1 MRDHVRHSG
10 CNCSELGRAARPCL
24 RVRLATIHPVVNRLI
39 VALALVAQVLWVPP
53 VLAEAPLRFG
63 VVTFRARAF
72 ALAQWQPL
80 AEYLGAA
87 LDRPVVVGVYTLED
101 MEAAVAANA
110 LDILVTYPG
119 HYIQLKQRS
128 RLSSPIAMLVVRE
141 GEHRLDAFGGVIFAR
156 ADDPALNTLADLAG
170 RRIATTSREAF
181 GAYQMQAYEMLEA
194 GVPLPAEDHLLVTGP
209 PQDKSV
215 EAVLAG
221 RADAGFVRSG
231 LLEAMA
237 REGKLDPGRVKV
249 INRQPLPGFPYASST
264 RLYPEWPVV
273 VMSHVEPNLA
283 RRAAVALFSLPP
295 DHFAARAARIHG
307 FVIPADYGGVDE
319 MLRRLRVSPYDA
331 PVEITLA
338 DLWQRH
344 AGWLATVATF
354 ILLLSGAGAGLWW
367 QNRRVERAA
376 RQVREA
382 EFRYRMLAE
391 ASFEGVAITEQGRL
405 VDVNE
410 RLQSMLGCGRDEL
423 IGRTV
428 ESLLHPDDREHVLA
442 GMMEGTEH
450 RAVQRVY
457 RKDGALI
464 TVETYGRSLAVD
476 GRTLRLTAVR
486 DVTERRKI
494 DAELAHHRAHLEEL
508 VAERTRELTVAKEAA
523 EAANVAKTA
532 FLANVSHEIR
542 TPLNAIT
549 GLAFLLRRAA
559 TAPEQVD
566 RIDKIDAAA
575 RRLAAIIDAIL
586 DFTRMQAERVALE
599 QQEVSFDAIAASV
612 VANVAHWAREKGLA
626 LVVEPAA
633 LPAHLYGD
641 RARLQQALT
650 NYVTNAIKFTKAGS
664 ITVRAQV
671 DSETDDSALV
681 RFEVQDTGIGVAP
694 DVIPRLFTPFE
705 QADNS
710 FTRAFG
716 GTGLGLAITRKLAEL
731 MGGAVGV
738 QSTAGAG
745 STFWFTARLARRRPA
760 NTGKAVE
767 LGDPAAAALRRRH
780 RGRRILL
787 VEDDAANR
795 DVTRELMTAA
805 GLVVDAA
812 VDGGEAI
819 ELARRNRY
827 GLILMDLQMPRV
839 DGLEATRG
847 IRLFDQCRSVP
858 ILALTAN
865 ALATDRERCI
875 AAGMNDFI
883 AKPVEPATLYATVS
897 RWLEGHDERRADT
910 GPEAVV
916 APQAAPPR

>member
-1 MRDHVRHSG
+1 MRDRLRHSG
-10 CNCSELGRAARPCL
+10 CSSSEGVRAAGARQRIQFAPIGRA
-24 RVRLATIHPVVNRLI
+24 VKRLV
-39 VALALVAQVLWVPP
+39 VALALATQALWAPP
-53 VLAEAPLRFG
+53 VFAEAPLRFG
-63 VVTFRARAF
+63 VVTFRARAY

-87 LDRPVVVGVYTLED
+87 LERPVEVGVYTLED

-110 LDILVTYPG
+110 LDILLTYPG

-141 GEHRLDAFGGVIFAR
+141 SEHRLDAYGGVIFAR
-156 ADDPALNTLADLAG
+156 ADDPAVNTLADLAG

-181 GAYQMQAYEMLEA
+181 GAYQMQVYEMLEA
-194 GVPLPAEDHLLVTGP
+194 GVPLPAEDRFLVTGP

-215 EAVLAG
+215 EAVLTG

-231 LLEAMA
+231 LIEAMT
-237 REGKLDPGRVKV
+237 REGKLDSGRLKI
-249 INRQPLPGFPYASST
+249 INRQPLPAFPYASST

-273 VMSHVEPNLA
+273 VMAHVDSNLA

-295 DHFAARAARIHG
+295 DHVAARAARIHG
-307 FVIPADYGGVDE
+307 FVIPADYGGVDA
-319 MLRRLRVSPYDA
+319 MLRRLRVPPYDA
-331 PVEITLA
+331 PVEITLY

-344 AGWLATVATF
+344 AAWLASIAAFV
-354 ILLLSGAGAGLWW
+354 LLLSGAGAGLWS
-367 QNRRVERAA
+367 QNRRVERTA
-376 RQVREA
+376 RQAREA

-391 ASFEGVAITEQGRL
+391 GSFEGVAITEQGRL

-410 RLQSMLGCGRDEL
+410 PLQSMLGYSRDEL

-428 ESLLHPDDREHVLA
+428 ESLLHPDDRERVLS
-442 GMMEGTEH
+442 GLIEGVE
-450 RAVQRVY
+450 RRDVQRVY

-464 TVETYGRSLAVD
+464 TVETHGRSMAVD

-486 DVTERRKI
+486 DITERRKV

-532 FLANVSHEIR
+532 FLANMSHEIR

-566 RIDKIDAAA
+566 RIEKIDAAA

-586 DFTRMQAERVALE
+586 DLTRMQADRIALA
-599 QQEVSFDAIAASV
+599 QQEVGFDAIAASV
-612 VANVAHWAREKGLA
+612 VANVSHWAREKGLA
-626 LVVEPAA
+626 LVVEPAT

-641 RARLQQALT
+641 CARLQQALT
-650 NYVTNAIKFTKAGS
+650 NYVTNAIKFTKSGS

-681 RFEVQDTGIGVAP
+681 RFEVRDTGMGVAP

-716 GTGLGLAITRKLAEL
+716 GAGLGLAITRKLAEL
-731 MGGAVGV
+731 MGGTVGV

-745 STFWFTARLARRRPA
+745 STFWFTARLKRRRPA
-760 NTGKAVE
+760 TNGGATGA
-767 LGDPAAAALRRRH
+767 GDPAAAALRRRH

-787 VEDDAANR
+787 VEDDAVNR

-812 VDGGEAI
+812 AGGDEAI
-819 ELARRNRY
+819 ELARRNSY
-827 GLILMDLQMPRV
+827 GLVLMDLQMPRI
-839 DGLEATRG
+839 DGLEATRR
-847 IRLFDQCRSVP
+847 IRQFDHCRDVP
-858 ILALTAN
+858 TLALTAN
-865 ALATDRERCI
+865 ALAADRERCI
-875 AAGMNDFI
+875 AAGMNDFL
-883 AKPVEPATLYATVS
+883 AKPVEPAVLYAAVS
-897 RWLEGHDERRADT
+897 KWLDGYDEHRVDV
-910 GPEAVV
+910 GPDAL
-916 APQAAPPR
+916 AAPEDVPPR